1 MTEPVVAIPIASLPV
16 AAVVVAAVVVTPLV
30 VTAIVV
36 TIVAT
41 LVTVTVAIVG
51 LRGSDDATDER
62 ERQGSSSNQ
71 TFHFDLP
78 DSPDEPAWGAL
89 SAGTP
94 DRRLNVFRQL
104 PFSLFLL
111 PVAAV
116 TRYRT

>member
-1 MTEPVVAIPIASLPV
+1 
-16 AAVVVAAVVVTPLV
+16 
-30 VTAIVV
+30 
-36 TIVAT
+36 
-41 LVTVTVAIVG
+41 VTVTVAIVG
-51 LRGSDDATDER
+51 LRGSNDATDER

-104 PFSLFLL
+104 PFSSATL
-111 PVAAV
+111 
-116 TRYRT
+116 

>member
-16 AAVVVAAVVVTPLV
+16 AAIVVPAMV
-30 VTAIVV
+30 VTAIVLTPPV
-36 TIVAT
+36 VTAIVITIVAT
-41 LVTVTVAIVG
+41 LVTATVAIVG
-51 LRGSDDATDER
+51 LRGSNDATDER

-104 PFSLFLL
+104 PFSSATL
-111 PVAAV
+111 
-116 TRYRT
+116 